1 MTMPTD
7 APVWVEKAR
16 PDAVPIPMISGLAQ
30 PDATGLGLGGQ
41 HGSGQKDRR
50 GGNEHSK
57 LTHVSSPWNRR
68 AYIVGYL
75 AQHIIQNCQINS
87 GTAWKVPSKIA
98 HSELAVA
105 MLRLGIE
112 LVRMTAFDAVDGS
125 STGT

>member
-1 MTMPTD
+1 
-7 APVWVEKAR
+7 
-16 PDAVPIPMISGLAQ
+16 MISGLAQ